1 MLAPELKVAS
11 LSRIDPSR
19 QSKCAVAGT
28 PRQTNVAEQISS
40 CPMFMTICQ
49 GFHPLC
55 LPLLAFAFP
64 SRLVAV
70 PIDAVVGITLDILA
84 LARG

>member
-11 LSRIDPSR
+11 LPCIDPSR
-19 QSKCAVAGT
+19 QSKWAGT

-40 CPMFMTICQ
+40 CPMFITISQ
-49 GFHPLC
+49 GFHSLC

-70 PIDAVVGITLDILA
+70 PIDAVVGITLHILV